1 MKKAFLIMALLLVAS
16 IVANVWLM
24 TRDPVKE
31 TTTVHDTIWK
41 DTTIYEPKAVDS
53 QETGRVVYIRVPVNE
68 VGHRLIGDSPRCS
81 TIVEQTGTVPMA
93 RKEGT
98 VPMAQNEAGGRK
110 DSMEVAIPIV
120 QKRYEDS
127 LYTAWVSGFHPNL
140 DSIRLHQP
148 EVVTTVTK
156 YVEKPAKRLAI
167 GPSIGVGYG
176 FFNGKPDIWAGVTV
190 TWNFN
195 K

>member
-1 MKKAFLIMALLLVAS
+1 MKKAFWIIALLLVAS

-31 TTTVHDTIWK
+31 TKTVHDTIWK
-41 DTTIYEPKAVDS
+41 DTAIYEPKAVDS

-68 VGHRLIGDSPRCS
+68 AGHRLIGDSPRCS
-81 TIVEQTGTVPMA
+81 TIVEQAGTVPMA
-93 RKEGT
+93 LNAAEHSQK
-98 VPMAQNEAGGRK
+98 EAGGRR

-127 LYTAWVSGFHPNL
+127 LYTAWVSGFRPNL
-140 DSIRLHQP
+140 DSIKLHQP

-156 YVEKPAKRLAI
+156 YVERPAKRLAI

>member
-1 MKKAFLIMALLLVAS
+1 MKKAFWIVALLLMAS

-24 TRDPVKE
+24 TRDPIKE

-53 QETGRVVYIRVPVNE
+53 QETGRVVYIRVPVS
-68 VGHRLIGDSPRCS
+68 VDGGLIGDSPRCS
-81 TIVEQTGTVPMA
+81 TIVEQAGTVPMA
-93 RKEGT
+93 LNAAEHSQK
-98 VPMAQNEAGGRK
+98 EAGGRK

-127 LYTAWVSGFHPNL
+127 LYTAWVSGFRPNL

-148 EVVTTVTK
+148 EVLTTVTK
-156 YVEKPAKRLAI
+156 YVERPAKRLAI
-167 GPSIGVGYG
+167 GPSIGAGYG
-176 FFNGKPDIWAGVTV
+176 IINGKPDIWAGVTV

>member
-1 MKKAFLIMALLLVAS
+1 MKKAFWIIAMLLVAS

-41 DTTIYEPKAVDS
+41 DTAIYEPKAVDS

-68 VGHRLIGDSPRCS
+68 AGHRLIGDCPCLFDNRR
-81 TIVEQTGTVPMA
+81 TTGTVPMA
-93 RKEGT
+93 RNAAEHSQK
-98 VPMAQNEAGGRK
+98 EAGGRK

-127 LYTAWVSGFHPNL
+127 LYTAWVSGFRPNL
-140 DSIRLHQP
+140 DSIRLHQR
-148 EVVTTVTK
+148 EIFTTVTK
-156 YVEKPAKRLAI
+156 YVEKPTKRLAI

-176 FFNGKPDIWAGVTV
+176 IINGKPDIWAGVTV

>member
-1 MKKAFLIMALLLVAS
+1 MKKAFFIMALLLVAS

-24 TRDPVKE
+24 NRDPVKE

-41 DTTIYEPKAVDS
+41 DTTIYEPQPA
-53 QETGRVVYIRVPVNE
+53 ETINTGRVVYIRVPYPETDTIHDSIE
-68 VGHRLIGDSPRCS
+68 VP
-81 TIVEQTGTVPMA
+81 VPIM
-93 RKEGT
+93 
-98 VPMAQNEAGGRK
+98 
-110 DSMEVAIPIV
+110 
-120 QKRYEDS
+120 QKRYDDS

-140 DSIRLHQP
+140 DSIRLHQR
-148 EVVTTVTK
+148 EIVTTVTK
-156 YVEKPAKRLAI
+156 YVEKPSKRLAI

-176 FFNGKPDIWAGVTV
+176 IINGKPDIFAGVTV

>member
-41 DTTIYEPKAVDS
+41 DTTIYKPQPAETIN
-53 QETGRVVYIRVPVNE
+53 TGRVVYIRVPYPETDTIHDSIE
-68 VGHRLIGDSPRCS
+68 VP
-81 TIVEQTGTVPMA
+81 VPIM
-93 RKEGT
+93 
-98 VPMAQNEAGGRK
+98 
-110 DSMEVAIPIV
+110 
-120 QKRYEDS
+120 QKRYDDS

-140 DSIRLHQP
+140 DSIRLHQR

-156 YVEKPAKRLAI
+156 YVEKPVKRLAI
-167 GPSIGVGYG
+167 GPSVGVGYG
-176 FFNGKPDIWAGVTV
+176 IINGKPDIFAGVTV

>member
-1 MKKAFLIMALLLVAS
+1 MKKAFWIIALLLVAS

-53 QETGRVVYIRVPVNE
+53 QETGRVVYIRVPVS
-68 VGHRLIGDSPRCS
+68 VDGGLIGDSPRCA
-81 TIVEQTGTVPMA
+81 TVVEQAGTVPMA
-93 RKEGT
+93 LN
-98 VPMAQNEAGGRK
+98 AAGGRN

-127 LYTAWVSGFHPNL
+127 LYTAWVSGFRPNL
-140 DSIRLHQP
+140 DSIRLHQR
-148 EVVTTVTK
+148 EIFTTVTK
-156 YVEKPAKRLAI
+156 YVERPAKRLAI
-167 GPSIGVGYG
+167 GPSVGVGYG
-176 FFNGKPDIWAGVTV
+176 SINGKADIWAGVTV

>member
-24 TRDPVKE
+24 NRDPVKE

-41 DTTIYEPKAVDS
+41 DTAIYEPQPA
-53 QETGRVVYIRVPVNE
+53 ETINTGRVVYIRVPYPETDTIHDSIE
-68 VGHRLIGDSPRCS
+68 VP
-81 TIVEQTGTVPMA
+81 VPIM
-93 RKEGT
+93 
-98 VPMAQNEAGGRK
+98 
-110 DSMEVAIPIV
+110 

-140 DSIRLHQP
+140 DSIRLHQR

-167 GPSIGVGYG
+167 GPSFGVGYG
-176 FFNGKPDIWAGVTV
+176 IVNGKPDIFAGVTV
-190 TWNFN
+190 SWNFN

>member
-1 MKKAFLIMALLLVAS
+1 MKKAFWIIALLLIAS

-24 TRDPVKE
+24 TRDPIKE

-68 VGHRLIGDSPRCS
+68 AGHRLIGDSPRCS
-81 TIVEQTGTVPMA
+81 TIVEQAGTVPMA

-98 VPMAQNEAGGRK
+98 VPMARSMAQR

-127 LYTAWVSGFHPNL
+127 LYTAWVSGFRPNL

-156 YVEKPAKRLAI
+156 YVERPAKRLAI
-167 GPSIGVGYG
+167 VPSIGAGYG
-176 FFNGKPDIWAGVTV
+176 IINGKPDIWAGVTV

>member
-1 MKKAFLIMALLLVAS
+1 MKKAFWIIALLLVAS

-68 VGHRLIGDSPRCS
+68 AGHRLIGDSPRCA
-81 TIVEQTGTVPMA
+81 TVVEQAGTVPMA
-93 RKEGT
+93 LNAAEHSQK
-98 VPMAQNEAGGRK
+98 EAGGRK

-127 LYTAWVSGFHPNL
+127 LYTAWVSGFRPNL
-140 DSIRLHQP
+140 DSIRLHMP

-156 YVEKPAKRLAI
+156 YVERPAKRLAI

-176 FFNGKPDIWAGVTV
+176 IINGKPDIWAGVTV

>member
-1 MKKAFLIMALLLVAS
+1 MKKAFWIIALLLVAS
-16 IVANVWLM
+16 IVANVWLI
-24 TRDPVKE
+24 TREPVKE
-31 TTTVHDTIWK
+31 TKTVHDTIWK

-53 QETGRVVYIRVPVNE
+53 QETGRVVYIRVPVS
-68 VGHRLIGDSPRCS
+68 VDGGLIGDSPRCS
-81 TIVEQTGTVPMA
+81 TIVEQAGTVPMA

-98 VPMAQNEAGGRK
+98 VPMARPMAQK

-127 LYTAWVSGFHPNL
+127 LYTAWVSGFRPNL
-140 DSIRLHQP
+140 DSIRLHQR
-148 EVVTTVTK
+148 EIFTTVTK
-156 YVEKPAKRLAI
+156 YVERPAKRLAI

-176 FFNGKPDIWAGVTV
+176 IINGKPDIWAGVTV

>member
-1 MKKAFLIMALLLVAS
+1 MKKAFWIIALLLVAS

-41 DTTIYEPKAVDS
+41 DTTIYEPQPA
-53 QETGRVVYIRVPVNE
+53 ETINTGRVVYIRVPYPETTLDTIHDSIE
-68 VGHRLIGDSPRCS
+68 VP
-81 TIVEQTGTVPMA
+81 VPIM
-93 RKEGT
+93 
-98 VPMAQNEAGGRK
+98 
-110 DSMEVAIPIV
+110 
-120 QKRYEDS
+120 QKRYDDS

-140 DSIRLHQP
+140 DSIRLHQR

-176 FFNGKPDIWAGVTV
+176 FINGKPDIFAGVTV

>member
-1 MKKAFLIMALLLVAS
+1 MKKAFLIIALLLVAS

-24 TRDPVKE
+24 NRDPVKE

-41 DTTIYEPKAVDS
+41 DTTIYEPQPA
-53 QETGRVVYIRVPVNE
+53 ETINTGRVVYIRVPYPETDTIHDSIE
-68 VGHRLIGDSPRCS
+68 VS
-81 TIVEQTGTVPMA
+81 VPIM
-93 RKEGT
+93 
-98 VPMAQNEAGGRK
+98 
-110 DSMEVAIPIV
+110 
-120 QKRYEDS
+120 QKRYDDS

-140 DSIRLHQP
+140 DSIRLHQR

-176 FFNGKPDIWAGVTV
+176 IINGKPDIFAGVTV

>member
-1 MKKAFLIMALLLVAS
+1 MKKAFCIIALLLVAS

-24 TRDPVKE
+24 NRDPVKE

-41 DTTIYEPKAVDS
+41 DTSIYEPQPA
-53 QETGRVVYIRVPVNE
+53 ETINTGRVVYIRVPYPETDTIHDSIE
-68 VGHRLIGDSPRCS
+68 VS
-81 TIVEQTGTVPMA
+81 VPIM
-93 RKEGT
+93 
-98 VPMAQNEAGGRK
+98 
-110 DSMEVAIPIV
+110 
-120 QKRYEDS
+120 QKRYDDS

-140 DSIRLHQP
+140 DSIRLHQR
-148 EVVTTVTK
+148 EIVTTVTK

-176 FFNGKPDIWAGVTV
+176 FINGKPDIFAGVTV

>member
-1 MKKAFLIMALLLVAS
+1 MKKAFWIIALLLVAS

-41 DTTIYEPKAVDS
+41 DTTIYEPQPV
-53 QETGRVVYIRVPVNE
+53 ETINTGRVVYIRVPYPETDTIHDSIE
-68 VGHRLIGDSPRCS
+68 VP
-81 TIVEQTGTVPMA
+81 VPIM
-93 RKEGT
+93 
-98 VPMAQNEAGGRK
+98 
-110 DSMEVAIPIV
+110 

-127 LYTAWVSGFHPNL
+127 MYTAWVSGFQPNL
-140 DSIRLHQP
+140 DSIRLHTP
-148 EVVTTVTK
+148 EITTTITK

-167 GPSIGVGYG
+167 GPSVGVGYG
-176 FFNGKPDIWAGVTV
+176 IINGKPDIFAGVTV

>member
-1 MKKAFLIMALLLVAS
+1 MKKAFCIIALLLVAS

-24 TRDPVKE
+24 NRDHVKE

-41 DTTIYEPKAVDS
+41 DTSIYEPQPA
-53 QETGRVVYIRVPVNE
+53 ETINTGRVVYIRVPYPETDTIHDSIE
-68 VGHRLIGDSPRCS
+68 VS
-81 TIVEQTGTVPMA
+81 VPIM
-93 RKEGT
+93 
-98 VPMAQNEAGGRK
+98 
-110 DSMEVAIPIV
+110 
-120 QKRYEDS
+120 QKRYDDS

-140 DSIRLHQP
+140 DSIRLHQR
-148 EVVTTVTK
+148 EIVTTVTK

-176 FFNGKPDIWAGVTV
+176 FINGKPDIFAGVTV